1 MYRTN
6 RTSFS
11 GGPGSRLC
19 RTSLSHAQGGVCDI
33 NWRWGVTPIHSA
45 MLLYHRCLL
54 ATTRPDRAAPEVA
67 GKDGSDPPFFAASAA
82 NRAGGC
88 DRECDTV
95 CGASCPPLWGRFRP
109 IYPWREGYEHK
120 PQAGR

>member
-54 ATTRPDRAAPEVA
+54 ATTRPDRAAPEVWGRTEA
-67 GKDGSDPPFFAASAA
+67 TPPFLPLVRQTGRGGVTGSVTLFVAHPAPPYGVAS
-82 NRAGGC
+82 
-88 DRECDTV
+88 V
-95 CGASCPPLWGRFRP
+95 RFIP
-109 IYPWREGYEHK
+109 
-120 PQAGR
+120 AGRLRTQTPSGR